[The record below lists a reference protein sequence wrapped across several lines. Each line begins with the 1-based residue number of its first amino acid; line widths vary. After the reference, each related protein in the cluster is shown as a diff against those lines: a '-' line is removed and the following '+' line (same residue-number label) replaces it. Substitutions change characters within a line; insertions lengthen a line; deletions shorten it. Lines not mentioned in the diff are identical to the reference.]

1 MKRTIYIFLI
11 LLVTLSAA
19 GCARQSPEEEVRLFL
34 DGIKTKNKDFLMRYT
49 DNEYINIL
57 LHSTGGDQQAADR
70 IFENILRNLS
80 YEILSSSE
88 NDNGMVVQ
96 VKIINADFTDV
107 LKNYEKKSS
116 GYIKENMYTN
126 KIEKEN
132 LEAALLVIFTEE
144 TEAAA
149 SGEMRKESTVDI
161 VLTKNDING
170 YDIVIENTLV
180 NAVTGGLLGEQTP

>member
-11 LLVTLSAA
+11 LLITLSAA

-34 DGIKTKNKDFLMRYT
+34 DGVKTKNKDFLMRYT

-70 IFENILRNLS
+70 ILENILKNLS

-88 NDNGMVVQ
+88 NDSGTVVQ

-107 LKNYEKKSS
+107 LKTYEKKSS
-116 GYIKENMYTN
+116 AYIKENMYTN

-132 LEAALLVIFTEE
+132 LEAALLVIFSEE

-149 SGEMRKESTVDI
+149 SGELRKESIVDI
-161 VLTKNDING
+161 VLTENDING
-170 YDIVIENTLV
+170 YDVVIENTLV